1 MEYSVLHRA
10 ETRGAADFGWL
21 KARYTF
27 SFANY
32 YDPKRIH
39 FGVLRVLNDDIVDA
53 GKGFG
58 THPHDN
64 MEIITIPLEGAIAHQ
79 DSMGNGSVIQKGDI
93 QVMSAGSGITHSE
106 FNHHEDQ
113 LARLLQIWIFP
124 NKKNVEPRYGQ
135 MSLDIHQQH
144 NRFQQIVSPD
154 PEGEGLWIHQD
165 AWLHLGCFDNEK
177 ETDYRIKRK
186 ENGVYIFVIKGA
198 VQVEGQT
205 LSQRDGYG
213 IYGVEILN
221 FSSKSD
227 DTQILLL
234 DIPVKL

>member
-10 ETRGAADFGWL
+10 ETRGTADFGWL

-53 GKGFG
+53 GMGFG

-79 DSMGNGSVIQKGDI
+79 DSMGNGSVIQAGDI

-106 FNHHEDQ
+106 FNHHEDK

-154 PEGEGLWIHQD
+154 PQDEGLWIHQD
-165 AWLHLGCFDNEK
+165 AWLHLGSFDNEK
-177 ETDYRIKRK
+177 ETDYRIKRQ

-198 VQVEGQT
+198 VQVDGQT

-213 IYGVEILN
+213 IYGVETLN
-221 FSSKSD
+221 FNCKAN
-227 DTQILLL
+227 DTQILLM

>member
-1 MEYSVLHRA
+1 MENNILHRA

-27 SFANY
+27 SFASY

-39 FGVLRVLNDDIVDA
+39 FGVLRVLNDDIVD
-53 GKGFG
+53 GGMGFG

-64 MEIITIPLEGAIAHQ
+64 MEIITIPLEGAIEHK
-79 DSMGNGSVIQKGDI
+79 DSMGNGSVIHAGDI

-106 FNHHEDQ
+106 YNHYEDRV
-113 LARLLQIWIFP
+113 ARLLQIWLFP

-135 MSLDIHQQH
+135 LSLDTTQQN

-154 PEGEGLWIHQD
+154 PEDDGLWIHQD
-165 AWLHLGCFDNEK
+165 AWFHLGRFEK
-177 ETDYRIKRK
+177 DVETTYKVKRP
-186 ENGVYIFVIKGA
+186 ENGVYVFVIKGE
-198 VQVEGQT
+198 VLVNGQT
-205 LSQRDGYG
+205 MFTRDGIG
-213 IYGVEILN
+213 ISGLETIT
-221 FSSKSD
+221 FKSLAD
-227 DTQILLL
+227 DTQILLM